1 MPATFAHQ
9 TLQTGAQTKDVTSSF
24 LRRKVARNIAGS
36 TRLSDG
42 DIVVD
47 QVGPDAPNNVE

>member
-24 LRRKVARNIAGS
+24 LRRKVVKADKPEAAEQILKVR
-36 TRLSDG
+36 
-42 DIVVD
+42 
-47 QVGPDAPNNVE
+47 